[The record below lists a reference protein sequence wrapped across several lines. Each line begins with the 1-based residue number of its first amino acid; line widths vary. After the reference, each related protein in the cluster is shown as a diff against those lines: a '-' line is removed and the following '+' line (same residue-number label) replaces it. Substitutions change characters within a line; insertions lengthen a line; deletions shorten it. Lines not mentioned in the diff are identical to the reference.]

1 VAVIGAGTMGAGI
14 AQVCAQ
20 AGWKTNL
27 FDAFPE
33 GLERGMKAIDAFWDK
48 GIARGKTSVEQKQQ
62 WAANL
67 HPISDMSEAVS
78 NVDLVIEAVPEIPSL
93 KHQIFADLGKMT
105 KKDCI
110 LGTNTSSLSI
120 KAIAHASG
128 RPENVIGMHFFNP
141 VPIMKLLELVKH
153 DSCSEQTIAFAK
165 AAGAAMGKT
174 TILVEDIPG
183 FATSRLG
190 VVLGNE
196 AIRMLA
202 DGVASAKDIDTA
214 IMKLLELVKHDSC
227 SEQTIAFAKA
237 AGAAMGKT
245 TILVEDIPGFAT
257 SRLGV
262 VLGNEAIRML
272 ADGVA
277 SAKDIDTAMVLG
289 YKHPMGPLALTDLV
303 GLDVRRDILLNLKQS
318 FNDDS
323 YTPHPLLEKLV
334 AEGRLGK
341 KSGKGIY
348 DWTSGSAEETELP

>member
-1 VAVIGAGTMGAGI
+1 MGINTVAVIGAGTMGAGI

-33 GLERGMKAIDAFWDK
+33 GLKRGMNTIDAFWDK
-48 GIARGKTSVEQKQQ
+48 GIARGKTTPEQKIE

-67 HPISDMSEAVS
+67 HAVSDMADAVGD
-78 NVDLVIEAVPEIPSL
+78 VDLVIEAVPEIPEL
-93 KHQIFADLGKMT
+93 KHKIFAELGTMT
-105 KKDCI
+105 RDDCI

-120 KAIAHASG
+120 ADIAAASG
-128 RPENVIGMHFFNP
+128 KPDKVIGMHFFNP

-153 DSCSEQTIAFAK
+153 DSCSDETIAAAE
-165 AAGAAMGKT
+165 AAGKAMGKT
-174 TILVEDIPG
+174 TII
-183 FATSRLG
+183 
-190 VVLGNE
+190 
-196 AIRMLA
+196 
-202 DGVASAKDIDTA
+202 
-214 IMKLLELVKHDSC
+214 VK
-227 SEQTIAFAKA
+227 
-237 AGAAMGKT
+237 
-245 TILVEDIPGFAT
+245 DIPGFAT

-348 DWTSGSAEETELP
+348 DWSTGSAEETELP

>member
-1 VAVIGAGTMGAGI
+1 MEIRSVAVIGAGTMGAGI

-33 GLERGMKAIDAFWDK
+33 GLERGMKTIDAFWDK
-48 GIARGKTSVEQKQQ
+48 GIARGKTTAQQKQQ

-67 HPISDMSEAVS
+67 HPVSEMSEAVGD
-78 NVDLVIEAVPEIPSL
+78 VDLVIEAVPEIPSL

-105 KKDCI
+105 KPDCI

-120 KAIAHASG
+120 EAIAQASG
-128 RPENVIGMHFFNP
+128 RAENVIGMHFFNP

-153 DSCSEQTIAFAK
+153 DSCSEQTVAFAQ
-165 AAGAAMGKT
+165 AAGVAMGKT
-174 TILVEDIPG
+174 TILV
-183 FATSRLG
+183 
-190 VVLGNE
+190 
-196 AIRMLA
+196 
-202 DGVASAKDIDTA
+202 K
-214 IMKLLELVKHDSC
+214 
-227 SEQTIAFAKA
+227 
-237 AGAAMGKT
+237 
-245 TILVEDIPGFAT
+245 DIPGFAT

-289 YKHPMGPLALTDLV
+289 YKHPMGPLALSDLV

-348 DWTSGSAEETELP
+348 DWSTGSAEETELP

>member
-1 VAVIGAGTMGAGI
+1 MGIYSVAVIGAGTMGAGI

-48 GIARGKTSVEQKQQ
+48 GIARGKTSPEQKSE
-62 WAANL
+62 WASNL
-67 HPISDMSEAVS
+67 HAVSDMADAVGD
-78 NVDLVIEAVPEIPSL
+78 VDLVIEAVPEIPEL
-93 KHQIFADLGKMT
+93 KHKIFAELGAMT
-105 KKDCI
+105 RDDCI

-120 KAIAHASG
+120 ADIAAASG
-128 RPENVIGMHFFNP
+128 KPDKVIGMHFFNP

-153 DSCSEQTIAFAK
+153 DSCSEETIAVAES
-165 AAGAAMGKT
+165 AGKAMGKT
-174 TILVEDIPG
+174 TILV
-183 FATSRLG
+183 
-190 VVLGNE
+190 
-196 AIRMLA
+196 
-202 DGVASAKDIDTA
+202 K
-214 IMKLLELVKHDSC
+214 
-227 SEQTIAFAKA
+227 
-237 AGAAMGKT
+237 
-245 TILVEDIPGFAT
+245 DIPGFAT

-323 YTPHPLLEKLV
+323 YTPHPLLEKMV

-348 DWTSGSAEETELP
+348 DWSSGSAEETELP

>member
-1 VAVIGAGTMGAGI
+1 MEIRSVAVIGAGTMGAGI

-33 GLERGMKAIDAFWDK
+33 GLERGMKTIDAFWDK
-48 GIARGKTSVEQKQQ
+48 GIARGKTTAQQKQQ

-67 HPISDMSEAVS
+67 HPVSDMSEAVS
-78 NVDLVIEAVPEIPSL
+78 DVDLVIEAVPEIPSL

-105 KKDCI
+105 KPDCI

-120 KAIAHASG
+120 EAIAQASG

-153 DSCSEQTIAFAK
+153 NSCSEQTVAFAQ
-165 AAGAAMGKT
+165 AAGVAMGKT
-174 TILVEDIPG
+174 TILV
-183 FATSRLG
+183 
-190 VVLGNE
+190 
-196 AIRMLA
+196 
-202 DGVASAKDIDTA
+202 K
-214 IMKLLELVKHDSC
+214 
-227 SEQTIAFAKA
+227 
-237 AGAAMGKT
+237 
-245 TILVEDIPGFAT
+245 DIPGFAT

-289 YKHPMGPLALTDLV
+289 YKHPMGPLALSDLV

-348 DWTSGSAEETELP
+348 DWSTGSAEETELP